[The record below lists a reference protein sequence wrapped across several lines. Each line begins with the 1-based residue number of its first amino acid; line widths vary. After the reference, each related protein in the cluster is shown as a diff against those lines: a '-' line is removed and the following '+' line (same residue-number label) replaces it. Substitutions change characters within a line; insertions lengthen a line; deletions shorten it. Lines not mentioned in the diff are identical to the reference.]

1 MIIGLSIATFTIMHV
16 VISRI
21 AIVAGLVVL
30 GGVLTGQRLPLWTI
44 VILTTTILISVTGFT
59 FPITAFTPAAS
70 AGIVAMVR
78 FRPLTSVPCGA
89 GAEMR
94 PTSRREC
101 RGRSADGSSTTL
113 PNDDAGV
120 A

>member
-1 MIIGLSIATFTIMHV
+1 M
-16 VISRI
+16 
-21 AIVAGLVVL
+21 
-30 GGVLTGQRLPLWTI
+30 LTGQRLALWTI
-44 VILTTTILISVTGFT
+44 VFLTTTILTSVTGFM
-59 FPITAFTPAAS
+59 FPITAFTPTAS
-70 AGIVAMVR
+70 DGIVAMVR

-101 RGRSADGSSTTL
+101 RERSADGSSTTL